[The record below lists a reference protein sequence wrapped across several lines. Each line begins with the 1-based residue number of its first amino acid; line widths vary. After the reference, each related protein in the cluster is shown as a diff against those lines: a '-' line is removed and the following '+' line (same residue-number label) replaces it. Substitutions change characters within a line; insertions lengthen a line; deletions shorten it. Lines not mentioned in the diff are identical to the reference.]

1 MKQRELLPLKAIKS
15 TNVEAILSV
24 KGAATLLEQLAFV
37 AEVEAVSEDLANAV
51 GFVIGTDKYFVVL
64 SKEIDVESDL
74 SEKKKEL
81 DYQIGFV
88 NSVAKKL
95 DNANFVAGAP
105 VSVVEKERQKLS
117 DGNER
122 IKILTEEISKL
133 ESLLAN

>member
-1 MKQRELLPLKAIKS
+1 
-15 TNVEAILSV
+15 
-24 KGAATLLEQLAFV
+24 
-37 AEVEAVSEDLANAV
+37 EVEAMSEDLANAV